1 MSNAGENNRQ
11 LSSNS
16 DNRVANA
23 ATNPASFLRDA
34 IRNLT
39 PEQLN
44 ALAVQAAEKGVDLEV
59 DRVRHGQE
67 HASAKAMIEEHKELV
82 NDLNRPGQVNQH
94 SVTTEVKTGRGRMQV
109 TSSTRSSCFVATAAY
124 GDADHIDVA
133 TLRAY
138 RDEVLQHHAAGRAF
152 IRVYW
157 IVGPV
162 CARIVNCCQGLR
174 PLARR
179 ALRPAVRH
187 ATTCLEA
194 RCTRGACAASR
205 DARCNTL

>member
-1 MSNAGENNRQ
+1 MSNTGENNRQ

-16 DNRVANA
+16 DNRVAKA
-23 ATNPASFLRDA
+23 ATNPASFLQDA

-39 PEQLN
+39 PEQVN
-44 ALAVQAAEKGVDLEV
+44 ALAAQAADKALELEV
-59 DRVRHGQE
+59 DRVRHDQE
-67 HASAKAMIEEHKELV
+67 HASAQAMIAEHKELV
-82 NDLNRPGQVNQH
+82 NDLSRPGQVNKH

-152 IRVYW
+152 IQAYW

-162 CARIVNCCQGLR
+162 FARIVKCCPGLR

-187 ATTCLEA
+187 ATNCLEA
-194 RCTRGACAASR
+194 RCTRGTCADSR
-205 DARCNTL
+205 HARCDTL